1 MNLFEILTMV
11 LGAAMSV
18 LGWFAR
24 QLFGD
29 VKDLSKTISA
39 LKENLPKE
47 YVLKDD
53 FSKFRTELFDV
64 LHRIENKL
72 DGKVDK

>member
-1 MNLFEILTMV
+1 MNLFEILTLV

-53 FSKFRTELFDV
+53 FSNFRTELFDV

>member
-29 VKDLSKTISA
+29 VKDLSKTISI
-39 LKENLPKE
+39 LKESLPKE

>member
-1 MNLFEILTMV
+1 MNPYEVITYIMGV
-11 LGAAMSV
+11 AMTA

-24 QLFGD
+24 QLWQD
-29 VKDLSKTISA
+29 VKDLSTVVSN
-39 LKENLPKE
+39 LKESLPKE

-53 FSKFRTELFDV
+53 FVAFRTDLFDL

-72 DGKVDK
+72 DSKQDK

>member
-1 MNLFEILTMV
+1 MNLFEILTLV

-29 VKDLSKTISA
+29 VKDLSKTISI
-39 LKENLPKE
+39 LKESLPKE

>member
-1 MNLFEILTMV
+1 MNPYEIITYIMGV
-11 LGAAMSV
+11 AMTA

-24 QLFGD
+24 QLWQD
-29 VKDLSKTISA
+29 VKDLSTVVSN
-39 LKENLPKE
+39 LKESLPKE

-53 FSKFRTELFDV
+53 FANFRTELFDL

-72 DGKVDK
+72 DSKQDK

>member
-1 MNLFEILTMV
+1 MNLFEILTLV

>member
-1 MNLFEILTMV
+1 MNLFEILTMAMGV
-11 LGAAMSV
+11 AMSV

-24 QLFGD
+24 QLYGD

-39 LKENLPKE
+39 LKESLPKE

-53 FSKFRTELFDV
+53 FGKFKIELFDL